1 MKEIRQRDG
10 RMGQDRIRDRKVQR
24 RNTLILALIL
34 AAGFGAGLL
43 ILNLTRGEAG
53 LYAVIEQGG
62 REVGRLSLSEDAVLN
77 VPFGET
83 GYNLVEVR
91 DGTVSVK
98 EADCRNQIC
107 VGTGAIRYPGE
118 VIACIPHRVIITIS
132 EKESKDP

>member
-1 MKEIRQRDG
+1 MQRRRSAAHQLMKEVRDK
-10 RMGQDRIRDRKVQR
+10 KVQR

-34 AAGFGAGLL
+34 AVIFGAGLVFL
-43 ILNLTRGEAG
+43 RMTRVSSG

-62 REVGRLSLSEDAVLN
+62 SEVGRLPLSEDTVLN
-77 VPFGET
+77 VPFGGT